1 MKFEKY
7 IKIDDLSRQFALT
20 NEQLLEYLF
29 LNDIEI
35 FSENEDIDLSD
46 KKIKELLKRLNATKK
61 KNHNNKSGLKSI
73 KIEGLFG
80 KYDYNLDFRNDIAIW
95 ISENGVGKTTILT
108 IIVAILTGDVRTLY
122 DINFKKIL
130 VNISN
135 KNYIIDK
142 QKPASSFKSK
152 NNIEYLNRRMLFL
165 LEDLERYLP
174 RSFFLKI
181 RSEVMHKGHIEP
193 SMLDEII

>member
-7 IKIDDLSRQFALT
+7 TKLDDLSRKFALT
-20 NEQLLEYLF
+20 NEQLFEYLF

-35 FSENEDIDLSD
+35 FNENDDIDLSD
-46 KKIKELLKRLNATKK
+46 SKIKELLERLNATKQ
-61 KNHNNKSGLKSI
+61 KNHKNKSGLKSI

-80 KYDYNLDFRNDIAIW
+80 KYNCNLIFENDISIW

-108 IIVAILTGDVRTLY
+108 IIVAILTGDARTLY
-122 DINFKKIL
+122 DINFKKIS

-142 QKPASSFKSK
+142 QKSASFKDKDSIK
-152 NNIEYLNRRMLFL
+152 YKERHVMYLLH
-165 LEDLERYLP
+165 DLERYLP
-174 RSFFLKI
+174 GNFVRKI
-181 RSEVMHKGHIEP
+181 RN
-193 SMLDEII
+193 DIIH

>member
-35 FSENEDIDLSD
+35 FSENDDIDLSD
-46 KKIKELLKRLNATKK
+46 KKIKELLERLNATKK
-61 KNHNNKSGLKSI
+61 KNHNNKSGLKAI

-80 KYDYNLDFRNDIAIW
+80 KYDYNLDFRNDITIW

-108 IIVAILTGDVRTLY
+108 IIVAILTGDARTLY
-122 DINFKKIL
+122 DINFKKIS

-142 QKPASSFKSK
+142 QKPFS
-152 NNIEYLNRRMLFL
+152 
-165 LEDLERYLP
+165 
-174 RSFFLKI
+174 
-181 RSEVMHKGHIEP
+181 
-193 SMLDEII
+193 